1 MRKTK
6 IKEVRF
12 TEPLYQVDIS
22 YLVGGD
28 VPQLISFIK
37 ERHKNLQMYSFN
49 EKFDWAEDADT
60 TNAYQFH
67 VSGPLGKGET
77 FYVWVAEGTP
87 YLLFHETFH
96 LVGDIMWNRGIKYS
110 MESEEAFA
118 YLGGWIFQEA
128 SKYLKGKIRK

>member
-1 MRKTK
+1 MSSK
-6 IKEVRF
+6 IKEIRF
-12 TEPLYQVDIS
+12 FEPIYQVDIS

-28 VPQLISFIK
+28 VPQLMAFIK
-37 ERHKNLQMYSFN
+37 ERHKYAPMYSFN
-49 EKFDWAEDADT
+49 EKFEWTEDADT

-67 VSGPLGKGET
+67 VTAPLGKGEV
-77 FYVWVAEGTP
+77 FYVWMEETTA

-96 LVGDIMWNRGIKYS
+96 LVGDILQNRGIKYS

-128 SKYLKGKIRK
+128 FKMLKGTFKKR

>member
-1 MRKTK
+1 MRRTK

-12 TEPLYQVDIS
+12 TEHMYQVDVS

-28 VPQLISFIK
+28 VPKLISFIR
-37 ERHKNLQMYSFN
+37 ERHKNAQMYSFG
-49 EKFDWAEDADT
+49 EKFDWTEDADT

-67 VSGPLGKGET
+67 VSAPLGKGEV
-77 FYVWVAEGTP
+77 FYVWVAEDTP

-96 LVGDIMWNRGIKYS
+96 LVGDIMYNRGIKYS

-118 YLGGWIFQEA
+118 YLGGWLFQEA
-128 SKYLKGKIRK
+128 SKLLKGRIRK